1 MFSNKNKMIVGI
13 DGMMCG
19 HCASKVESTLKSID
33 NISKVKVNL
42 DKKEAIITYTDK
54 INREDIEKR
63 ISDLE
68 YKVTKIEEV

>member
-1 MFSNKNKMIVGI
+1 MFSKKNKMIVGI
-13 DGMMCG
+13 EGMMCN

-33 NISKVKVNL
+33 NVSKVKVNL

-54 INREDIEKR
+54 VSTEEIEKR
-63 ISDLE
+63 ISALE